1 MLQSTPAEWTSAQ
14 GRLFLDS
21 HDMFKQAISIIGAA
35 LVLLAYAGQ
44 RLKYLSPDGLVYLL
58 MNFLG
63 GAALFYAAL
72 ATRQTGLIAIEAAW
86 SLISLYGILTL
97 RRKKQ
102 E

>member
-1 MLQSTPAEWTSAQ
+1 
-14 GRLFLDS
+14 
-21 HDMFKQAISIIGAA
+21 MFKQAISIIGAA

-44 RLKYLSPDGLVYLL
+44 RLKYLSSDGLAYLL

-63 GAALFYAAL
+63 GALLFYAAL
-72 ATRQTGLIAIEAAW
+72 WTGQTGLILIEAAW
-86 SLISLYGILTL
+86 ALISLYGILSL